1 MERFLSTRAVV
12 EQRWD
17 GWEPA
22 MSREHYLEQAAK
34 VMAHIQRGDVYELN
48 LCLPHVTMVEQA
60 DPYAAFARLL
70 ARTDAPHAAFH
81 RSGSRFALC
90 ASPERFIRIDGDR
103 MLGQPMKGTRPRMA
117 DPEAD
122 RAMAAEL
129 ASDPKERAE
138 NIMTVDVMRH
148 DFSQVAASGTVSV
161 DELCGVHPFPGVHQ
175 LVSSISATLR
185 DGLSQLDA
193 VHAAFPT
200 ASMTG
205 APKVRAMQLIDALE
219 VALRGLYS
227 GSLGFIS
234 PDGVL
239 DLNVVIRT
247 VLFDAATGRAELFT
261 GSALT
266 ATCDPQAEW
275 EECMLKARYVMQAL
289 QP

>member
-1 MERFLSTRAVV
+1 
-12 EQRWD
+12 
-17 GWEPA
+17 
-22 MSREHYLEQAAK
+22 
-34 VMAHIQRGDVYELN
+34 
-48 LCLPHVTMVEQA
+48 
-60 DPYAAFARLL
+60 
-70 ARTDAPHAAFH
+70 
-81 RSGSRFALC
+81 
-90 ASPERFIRIDGDR
+90 
-103 MLGQPMKGTRPRMA
+103 
-117 DPEAD
+117 
-122 RAMAAEL
+122 
-129 ASDPKERAE
+129 
-138 NIMTVDVMRH
+138 
-148 DFSQVAASGTVSV
+148 
-161 DELCGVHPFPGVHQ
+161 
-175 LVSSISATLR
+175 LR